1 MKKEEVTMAEATIRK
16 KKELQ
21 EFIDKGLWEDT
32 TYSEEWDRN
41 ARDYPDKEA
50 IVDCK
55 TRLTWSQAKQAID
68 RLTLGFMDLG
78 YKKDDAMVVEL
89 PGWLECILVRMACEK
104 AGLLV
109 APVLRSYRETEMK
122 HTLALLEAKGVVIP
136 YKFRDFDYYTM
147 IQSIRPELPKL
158 EHIFIVGDD
167 VPEGCISLNKMM
179 QEPLEQKYS
188 PEELERLFAKTRMP
202 STEVSELSHTTGTTG
217 LPKLAEWPAVLG
229 MVRTKDTVK
238 KLGITSADTV
248 AALAPGWGGMN
259 NPVYHG
265 GPYVGAKMVILGHW
279 DVAEAMKLIEK
290 EKITYFAITPTM
302 MRQMLDHPDFGK
314 YDLSSVRAM
323 MVSGAPCPPGWP
335 REAEEKIGAKV
346 INTYGSRD
354 LGSTATPSHDDPPE
368 VRWATAGTPNSWDE
382 IKLLDDKGN
391 EVPKGEVGE
400 IVVKA
405 VTGSA
410 GYFKN
415 PEATKEAIGADGL
428 FHIGDLARFD
438 ENGNLVIVG
447 RAKNIIIR
455 GGENI
460 YPNEIENLLGTH
472 PKVTQAAVVKMPDP
486 LFGERACAYVAVKPG
501 EEFTLDEMV
510 LFLKEKRIAAFKLP
524 ERLEIMDKI
533 PMTGDGTK
541 VALKDLETD
550 IADKLKAE
558 GKI

>member
-1 MKKEEVTMAEATIRK
+1 MAEATVRK

-21 EFIDKGLWEDT
+21 EFVDKGLWEDLT
-32 TYSEEWDRN
+32 WSEFWDRN

-50 IVDCK
+50 IVDGK
-55 TRLTWSQAKQAID
+55 ARMTWSQAKQAID
-68 RLTLGFMDLG
+68 RLALGFMELG
-78 YKKDDAMVVEL
+78 YKKDDAIVVEL
-89 PGWLECILVRMACEK
+89 PGWLECMLVRIACEK

-109 APVLRSYRETEMK
+109 APVLRSFREFEMK

-136 YKFRDFDYYTM
+136 YKFRDFDYYDM

-167 VPEGCISLNKMM
+167 VPKGCISLNKMM
-179 QEPLEQKYS
+179 QEPWEQKYS
-188 PEELERLFAKTRMP
+188 PEQLEKLFAETRMP

-217 LPKLAEWPAVLG
+217 VPKLAEWPSVLG
-229 MVRTKDTVK
+229 ITRSKNTNK
-238 KLGITSADTV
+238 KLGITSADNV
-248 AALAPGWGGMN
+248 GALAPGWGGMN

-265 GPYVGAKMVILGHW
+265 GPLAGAKIVMLEHW
-279 DVAEAMKLIEK
+279 DIAEAMKLIEK

-314 YDLSSVRAM
+314 YDLSSVRAI

-335 REAEEKIGAKV
+335 REAEEKIGAKI

-354 LGSTATPSHDDPPE
+354 LGSTASPTVDDSPE
-368 VRWATAGTPNSWDE
+368 IRWATAGKSNPWDE
-382 IKLLDDKGN
+382 IRLLDNEGK

-400 IVVKA
+400 VVVKA

-428 FHIGDLARFD
+428 FHIGDLAKFD
-438 ENGNLVIVG
+438 DNGTLVIVG

-486 LFGERACAYVAVKPG
+486 MFGERACAYVSVKPG
-501 EEFTLDEMV
+501 EEFTFDEMV
-510 LFLKEKRIAAFKLP
+510 SFLRGKGLAAFKLP
-524 ERLEIMDKI
+524 ERLEIVDKI
-533 PMTGDGTK
+533 PMVGDGIK
-541 VALKDLETD
+541 VDLKGLEKD
-550 IADKLKAE
+550 ITDKLKAE

>member
-1 MKKEEVTMAEATIRK
+1 MAEATIRK

-21 EFIDKGLWEDT
+21 EFIDKGLWEDLIWA
-32 TYSEEWDRN
+32 ELWDRN

-50 IVDCK
+50 IVDSK

-68 RLTLGFMDLG
+68 RLALGFIELG
-78 YKKDDAMVVEL
+78 YKKDDAIVVEL
-89 PGWLECILVRMACEK
+89 PGWVECMLVRIACEK

-109 APVLRSYRETEMK
+109 APVIRSFRELEMK

-136 YKFRDFDYYTM
+136 YKFRDFDYYSM

-188 PEELERLFAKTRMP
+188 PEQLEKLFAEKRMP
-202 STEVSELSHTTGTTG
+202 STEVSELSHTTGSTG
-217 LPKLAEWPAVLG
+217 VPKLAEWPSVLAIT
-229 MVRTKDTVK
+229 RSKNTNQ
-238 KLGITSADTV
+238 KLGITSADNV
-248 AALAPGWGGMN
+248 GALAPGWGGMN

-265 GPYVGAKMVILGHW
+265 GPLAGAKMVMLEHW
-279 DVAEAMKLIEK
+279 DIAEAMKFIEK

-314 YDLSSVRAM
+314 YDLSSIRAI

-335 REAEEKIGAKV
+335 REAEEKIGAKI

-354 LGSTATPSHDDPPE
+354 LGSTASPTVDDPPE
-368 VRWATAGTPNSWDE
+368 IRWATAGKSNTWDE
-382 IKLLDDKGN
+382 IMLFDSSGK

-400 IVVKA
+400 VVVKA

-428 FHIGDLARFD
+428 FHIGDLAKLD
-438 ENGNLVIVG
+438 EAGNMVIVG

-486 LFGERACAYVAVKPG
+486 LFGERACAYVSIKPG
-501 EEFTLDEMV
+501 EEFAFDEMV
-510 LFLKEKRIAAFKLP
+510 SHLKGKGLAAFKLP
-524 ERLEIMDKI
+524 ERLEIVDRI
-533 PMTGDGTK
+533 PMVGDGIK
-541 VALKDLETD
+541 VDLKGMEKD

>member
-1 MKKEEVTMAEATIRK
+1 MAEATIRK

-21 EFIDKGLWEDT
+21 EFIDKGLWEDLT
-32 TYSEEWDRN
+32 WSELWDRN
-41 ARDYPDKEA
+41 ARDYPDREA
-50 IVDCK
+50 IVDVK
-55 TRLTWSQAKQAID
+55 TRLTWGQAKQAID
-68 RLTLGFMDLG
+68 RLALGFMELG
-78 YKKDDAMVVEL
+78 YKKDDAIVVEL
-89 PGWLECILVRMACEK
+89 PGWVECMLIRIACEK

-109 APVLRSYRETEMK
+109 APVLRSFRELEMK
-122 HTLALLEAKGVVIP
+122 HTLALLQAKGVVIP
-136 YKFRDFDYYTM
+136 YKFRDFDYYNM
-147 IQSIRPELPKL
+147 IQSLRPELPKL
-158 EHIFIVGDD
+158 EHIFIVGYE

-188 PEELERLFAKTRMP
+188 PEQLEKLFAEKRMP
-202 STEVSELSHTTGTTG
+202 STEVSELSHTTGSTG
-217 LPKLAEWPAVLG
+217 VPKLAEWPSVLG
-229 MVRTKDTVK
+229 ITRSKNTNM
-238 KLGITSADTV
+238 KLGITSADNV
-248 AALAPGWGGMN
+248 GALAPGWGGMN

-265 GPYVGAKMVILGHW
+265 GPLAGAKMVMLDHW
-279 DVAEAMKLIEK
+279 DIAEAMKLIEK
-290 EKITYFAITPTM
+290 ERITYFAITPTM

-314 YDLSSVRAM
+314 YDLSSVRAI

-335 REAEEKIGAKV
+335 REAEEKIGAKI

-354 LGSTATPSHDDPPE
+354 LGSTASPTVDDPPE
-368 VRWATAGTPNSWDE
+368 IRWATAGKSNTWDE
-382 IKLLDDKGN
+382 IMLFDSSGK
-391 EVPKGEVGE
+391 EVSKGEVGE
-400 IVVKA
+400 VVVKA

-428 FHIGDLARFD
+428 FHIGDLAKLD
-438 ENGNLVIVG
+438 DNGNLVIVG

-486 LFGERACAYVAVKPG
+486 LFGERACAYVSIKPG
-501 EEFTLDEMV
+501 EEFTFDEMV
-510 LFLKEKRIAAFKLP
+510 SYLKEKKIAAFKLP
-524 ERLEIMDKI
+524 ERLEIVDKI
-533 PMTGDGTK
+533 PMVGDGIK
-541 VALKDLETD
+541 VDLKGLEKD

>member
-1 MKKEEVTMAEATIRK
+1 MAEASVRK

-21 EFIDKGLWEDT
+21 EFINKGLWEALT
-32 TYSEEWDRN
+32 WSEIWDRN

-50 IVDCK
+50 VVDVK
-55 TRLTWSQAKQAID
+55 TRLTWRQAKQAID
-68 RLTLGFMDLG
+68 RLALGFMKLG
-78 YKKDDAMVVEL
+78 YKKDDAIVVEL
-89 PGWLECILVRMACEK
+89 PGWVECMLARIACEK

-109 APVLRSYRETEMK
+109 APVLRSFREFEMK
-122 HTLALLEAKGVVIP
+122 HTLALLDAKGVVIP
-136 YKFRDFDYYTM
+136 YKFRDFDYYNM
-147 IQSIRPELPKL
+147 IQSIRPELPRL
-158 EHIFIVGDD
+158 EHIFIVGDE

-188 PEELERLFAKTRMP
+188 PEQLEKLFAKARMP

-217 LPKLAEWPAVLG
+217 VPKLAEWPAVLG
-229 MVRTKDTVK
+229 MTRTKDTVK
-238 KLGITSADTV
+238 KFGITSADIV
-248 AALAPGWGGMN
+248 GALAPGWGGMN

-265 GPYVGAKMVILGHW
+265 GPYVGAKIVMLEHW
-279 DVAEAMKLIEK
+279 DIVEAMKLIEK

-314 YDLSSVRAM
+314 YDLSSVRAI

-335 REAEEKIGAKV
+335 REAEEKIGAKI

-354 LGSTATPSHDDPPE
+354 LGSTASPTVDDPPE
-368 VRWATAGTPNSWDE
+368 IRWATAGKPNSWDE
-382 IKLLDDKGN
+382 IHLLDERGR
-391 EVPKGEVGE
+391 EVPKGGVGE
-400 IVVKA
+400 VAVKA

-415 PEATKEAIGADGL
+415 PEAAKEAISADGL
-428 FHIGDLARFD
+428 FHIGDLAKWD
-438 ENGNLVIVG
+438 EDGNLVIVG

-472 PKVTQAAVVKMPDP
+472 PKVTQVAVVKMPDP
-486 LFGERACAYVAVKPG
+486 LFGEKACAYVTVKPG
-501 EEFTLDEMV
+501 EKFTFDEMV
-510 LFLKEKRIAAFKLP
+510 SFLKKKGLALFKLP
-524 ERLEIMDKI
+524 ERLEIVDKI
-533 PMTGDGTK
+533 PMVGDGTK
-541 VALKDLETD
+541 VDLKGLEKD

>member
-1 MKKEEVTMAEATIRK
+1 MAEATVRK

-21 EFIDKGLWEDT
+21 EFVDKGLWEDLT
-32 TYSEEWDRN
+32 WSEFWDRN

-50 IVDCK
+50 IVDGK
-55 TRLTWSQAKQAID
+55 ARMTWSQAKQAID
-68 RLTLGFMDLG
+68 RLALGFMELG
-78 YKKDDAMVVEL
+78 YKKDDAIVVEL
-89 PGWLECILVRMACEK
+89 PGWLECMLVRIACEK

-109 APVLRSYRETEMK
+109 APVLRSFREFEMK

-136 YKFRDFDYYTM
+136 YKFRDFDYYDM

-167 VPEGCISLNKMM
+167 VPEGGISLNKMM

-188 PEELERLFAKTRMP
+188 PEQLEKLFAETRMP

-217 LPKLAEWPAVLG
+217 VPKLAEWPSVLG
-229 MVRTKDTVK
+229 ITRSKNTNK
-238 KLGITSADTV
+238 KLGITSADNV
-248 AALAPGWGGMN
+248 GALAPGWGGMN

-265 GPYVGAKMVILGHW
+265 GPLAGAKIVMLEHW

-314 YDLSSVRAM
+314 YDLSSVRAI

-335 REAEEKIGAKV
+335 REAEEKIGAKI

-354 LGSTATPSHDDPPE
+354 LGSTASPTVDDSPE
-368 VRWATAGTPNSWDE
+368 IRWATAGKSNPWDE
-382 IKLLDDKGN
+382 IRLLDNEGK

-400 IVVKA
+400 VVVKA

-428 FHIGDLARFD
+428 FHIGDLAKFD
-438 ENGNLVIVG
+438 DNGNLVIVG

-486 LFGERACAYVAVKPG
+486 MFGERACAYIAVKPG
-501 EEFTLDEMV
+501 EEFTFDEMV
-510 LFLKEKRIAAFKLP
+510 SFLKERGLAAFKLP
-524 ERLEIMDKI
+524 ERLEIVGKI
-533 PMTGDGTK
+533 PMVGDGIK
-541 VALKDLETD
+541 VDLKGLEKD